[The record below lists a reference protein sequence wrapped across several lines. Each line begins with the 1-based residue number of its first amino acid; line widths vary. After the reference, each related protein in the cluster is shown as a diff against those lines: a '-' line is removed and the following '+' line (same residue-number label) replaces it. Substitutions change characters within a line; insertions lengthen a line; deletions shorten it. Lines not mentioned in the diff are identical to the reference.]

1 LGGATAPVTT
11 PATKAVPDWSHLHE
25 ELRRKGVTMQLLW
38 QEYRQAELLCFY
50 RQNPKPEMGWI

>member
-1 LGGATAPVTT
+1 VTT